1 MRIAASLLIA
11 LVACS
16 SSAPP
21 PARAPAER
29 AKDDAAA
36 LAALRASKFEDAAH
50 EATAVLARSPRD
62 PEAAAIRAIATYQH
76 AGMDLFWGL
85 EAVTKDADMM
95 KAFDHEHGRVVWQSF
110 LDKLDAVDK
119 DLAIAAADPT
129 FSLELCIAC
138 WEHDWNHNGRVDDR
152 DRRLLEIEI
161 DEKGE
166 DLPEGDPRR
175 RPTYRFDVGDADW
188 ARAMVAFQRAAVELI
203 LAYKWN
209 DLDKLFNG
217 HDGDGAKLVIRMN
230 DPSRV
235 QRARDLILAGVG
247 FADKCR
253 EEYLAETDDDREW
266 VPNPKQKS
274 HAVPLAV
281 DGALYETWAATTG
294 DVRRLM
300 QSEEGISLREA
311 AAIVDKG
318 LGREMPDAYI
328 DVGRML
334 REPTDIVIDLSKEN
348 EKDSPDAFERILRGL
363 LGHGYQTSMK
373 SSPLVRRLDRMKHE
387 LEHGDDTVGRKLR
400 YLFWLN

>member
-1 MRIAASLLIA
+1 MRITALA
-11 LVACS
+11 LVMFAACS
-16 SSAPP
+16 SSSPP

-62 PEAAAIRAIATYQH
+62 PEAAAIRAIATYQK
-76 AGMDLFWGL
+76 AGMDLFYGL
-85 EAVTKDADMM
+85 EAVTKDADIM
-95 KAFDHEHGRVVWQSF
+95 KAFDHEHGRLVWQSF

-119 DLAIAAADPT
+119 DLAIAAAEPT

-152 DRRLLEIEI
+152 DRRLFEIEI
-161 DEKGE
+161 DEKGQ

-175 RPTYRFDVGDADW
+175 RPTFRFDVGDADW
-188 ARAMVAFQRAAVELI
+188 ARAMISFQRAAVELI

-209 DLDKLFNG
+209 ELDKLFNG
-217 HDGDGAKLVIRMN
+217 HDGDGAKIVIHMN
-230 DPSRV
+230 DPKRV
-235 QRARDLILAGVG
+235 QHARDLIIAGVG

-274 HAVPLAV
+274 HAVPLDV

-300 QSEEGISLREA
+300 QSDEGISMREVA
-311 AAIVDKG
+311 SMIDKS

-348 EKDSPDAFERILRGL
+348 QSEKPEAIERIMRGL

-373 SSPLVRRLDRMKHE
+373 SSPLVRRLDRMKQD